1 MRPLEE
7 CGPVPTKER
16 NALAEK
22 VHACCIQMYYMKSQA
37 VMNVGDVINFDLRE
51 MLVIVH
57 FYKRTDSELKCAG
70 RVA

>member
-16 NALAEK
+16 NALAEM
-22 VHACCIQMYYMKSQA
+22 VHARCIQMYYMKSQA

-57 FYKRTDSELKCAG
+57 FLYKRTD
-70 RVA
+70 